1 MPEEVLQGLFDRY
14 DADASGQLT
23 YAQFAHGLYA
33 EEAQARERSAGGGVN
48 PSLPSFSSPSRPGTA
63 QGGQTLEPL
72 HSSRPSSAYTRV
84 RSLANPAGPKEPDA
98 FKRSSGIFR

>member
-1 MPEEVLQGLFDRY
+1 M
-14 DADASGQLT
+14 
-23 YAQFAHGLYA
+23 
-33 EEAQARERSAGGGVN
+33 QARERSAGGGVN

-84 RSLANPAGPKEPDA
+84 RSLANPVGPKEPDA